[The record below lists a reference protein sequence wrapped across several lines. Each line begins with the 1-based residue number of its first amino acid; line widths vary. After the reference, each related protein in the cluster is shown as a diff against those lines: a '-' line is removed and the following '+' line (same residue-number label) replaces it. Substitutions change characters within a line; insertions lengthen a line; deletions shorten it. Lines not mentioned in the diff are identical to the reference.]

1 MLPAEA
7 LRVGVTLWIF
17 AVSDGFWLF
26 VFFPIFPWFFHG
38 FPCSSLSL
46 FQSFPSPNAKIL
58 KATLLLQGQGIL
70 GRKGSP
76 RKKKATHHQNRRD
89 SVFIIF
95 LSVFVGFISFYQFLS
110 VFISF
115 YQFLSV
121 FYQFS
126 SVFGDSYTVKY
137 GQWLQVKQR

>member
-76 RKKKATHHQNRRD
+76 RKRKQPIIKTGEIQFSSFFYQFS
-89 SVFIIF
+89 SV
-95 LSVFVGFISFYQFLS
+95 LSVFISFYQFLS

-121 FYQFS
+121 F
-126 SVFGDSYTVKY
+126 GDSYTVKY